1 MIYHVDVCLVVY
13 FTLNSVSGAYK
24 THMRFNDRELT
35 KIGLGD
41 AELEGRLNHRRPP
54 GGNFSQKGFKERWF
68 KLKSNLL
75 FYFRISEVGKID
87 ERQPAGVFILEN
99 SHIQYEVCTGVPFAF
114 SVTFRDEPD
123 HKHLFS
129 GRSEDCIHQWVTAM
143 KQATYGYWRS
153 QLIILQ
159 TKINAKTGKDP
170 LLMYP
175 HNQGIV
181 RDFQSHQAHKS
192 VGASL
197 SSFQCHLQQEVGKKQ
212 FQSHLNREEDNLCQS
227 HMQQEEKGVH
237 LPQERNLIEL

>member
-1 MIYHVDVCLVVY
+1 
-13 FTLNSVSGAYK
+13 
-24 THMRFNDRELT
+24 MRFNDKELT
-35 KIGLGD
+35 TIGLGD

-54 GGNFSQKGFKERWF
+54 GGNFSQKDAYP
-68 KLKSNLL
+68 LKTS
-75 FYFRISEVGKID
+75 ID
-87 ERQPAGVFILEN
+87 KFPAGVFILEN

-129 GRSEDCIHQWVTAM
+129 GRSEDCVHQWVTAM

-153 QLIILQ
+153 QLTILQ
-159 TKINAKTGKDP
+159 TKISIKTGKDP

-192 VGASL
+192 IGARS
-197 SSFQCHLQQEVGKKQ
+197 SSFQCHLQQEVEKKT
-212 FQSHLNREEDNLCQS
+212 FQSHLNKEEDNLCQS
-227 HMQQEEKGVH
+227 HMQQKEKGVP
-237 LPQERNLIEL
+237 LSLEGNLIEL